1 MNKENMVEEK
11 AKPKVELIKRAKT
24 DGAPVNAFVPA
35 EAGESS
41 GEKRKVIVVK
51 KKPSVTGENNSSA
64 ENRGAVPVKS
74 QPRVTVT
81 VHPHKNRGA
90 KPVAAK
96 PDESLEAKEFKG
108 EPKANAE
115 VKPIETAA
123 AVVPVTTVAA
133 GHVAAATAAPATTV
147 APAAASAP
155 PAAATVVP
163 ATTVAPTAP
172 AASTPPVAPAAPV
185 ASAPPIAAATAV
197 ASATPVA
204 SATTVAPAAS
214 ATAGESAT
222 PVITTA
228 TVVAAPPV
236 ASATPVTAATAV
248 ASAAAVA
255 LATTVAP
262 AAASATPVT
271 APAAPVPPQNAA
283 PQAAGTPGAVPPRS
297 ARLTEVTSITMA
309 ARPKVAAGRVGGRF
323 VGPRPPAENRSSP
336 VIGRSMSNY
345 ERAPGTAPGS
355 AAVGGRGG
363 DGARHGW
370 QGRQGGGGQG
380 GQRGPFRPG
389 TGQGGPRPFGGG
401 QAGNGQR
408 PFVPGSRPGGRPGS
422 APTATPMPSDA
433 AKSSIKKSFKAK
445 KTIFKKKEQEMEEK
459 LLQTKKKITH
469 IANPIPK
476 SIDIMEVV
484 SVSDLAR
491 KLNLKASDLIGKLM
505 GMGMMVT
512 INQQIDSDTA
522 ILLAAE
528 FGAEVKIVS
537 LYEETL
543 IDTGKDAETDKTLR
557 PPVVTV
563 MGHVDHGKT
572 KLLDA
577 IRSTNV
583 TEGEAGG
590 ITQHIGAYTVKA
602 ADSFITFLDTPGH
615 EAFTR
620 MRARGAQVTD
630 IVVLVVAADDGVMPQ
645 TVEAINHARE
655 AKVPI
660 IVALNKIDKPEA
672 NPDRVR
678 SQLSDMGLAPEEW
691 GGQNIFVPISAKK
704 KEGIEDLMEAILL
717 QSEMLDLKAV
727 FSHTAEGK
735 IIESRI
741 DQGRGIVAT
750 VLIQR
755 GTLKIG
761 DSFVAGV
768 WPGKVRALFD
778 DKGARVDEATPSMP
792 VEVLGFEGIP
802 NAGDPL
808 QVVSDEK
815 EARGYAVKR
824 QELKRFEDAKNVRKI
839 TLDNLY
845 DTINEGEIQELKV
858 VIKGDVQGSVEAIRS
873 SLEELSTREVRL
885 SVIQALPGAINEG
898 DVDLASASNAIVIGF
913 NVRPTPKAK
922 ALATE
927 EKVDIRK
934 YNVIYRVVEEMK
946 QAMEGLLKPDI
957 KEDVIGTVEVR
968 EVFKISR
975 GGTIAGCFV
984 STGTVKRSASINLL
998 RDSVVLHTG
1007 KIASLRR
1014 FKDDVKE
1021 VTAGYECGIALDSF
1035 EDLRV
1040 GDQFEVF
1047 EIIEVA
1053 RKLEQKSAGERQ
1065 ETRLETKKT

>member
-1 MNKENMVEEK
+1 MNKENMAEEN
-11 AKPKVELIKRAKT
+11 AKPKVELIKRPKVDNAPANVP
-24 DGAPVNAFVPA
+24 APVPANA
-35 EAGESS
+35 EGG
-41 GEKRKVIVVK
+41 GEKRKVVVVK
-51 KKPSVTGENNSSA
+51 KKPVPSQPPA
-64 ENRGAVPVKS
+64 ENRDAARAKP
-74 QPRVTVT
+74 QPKVTVT
-81 VHPHKNRGA
+81 SHPHKNKEPKPAETRPEA
-90 KPVAAK
+90 KPEVSELPVK
-96 PDESLEAKEFKG
+96 T
-108 EPKANAE
+108 EPVS
-115 VKPIETAA
+115 VKP
-123 AVVPVTTVAA
+123 PVQP
-133 GHVAAATAAPATTV
+133 PAT
-147 APAAASAP
+147 P
-155 PAAATVVP
+155 PAAEPVP
-163 ATTVAPTAP
+163 SAQ
-172 AASTPPVAPAAPV
+172 PVQ
-185 ASAPPIAAATAV
+185 SAQPE
-197 ASATPVA
+197 
-204 SATTVAPAAS
+204 
-214 ATAGESAT
+214 GQQQ
-222 PVITTA
+222 
-228 TVVAAPPV
+228 
-236 ASATPVTAATAV
+236 
-248 ASAAAVA
+248 
-255 LATTVAP
+255 
-262 AAASATPVT
+262 
-271 APAAPVPPQNAA
+271 PVPPA
-283 PQAAGTPGAVPPRS
+283 PVRP
-297 ARLTEVTSITMA
+297 TEVVSITMA
-309 ARPKVAAGRVGGRF
+309 ARPKVAAGRVGGKF
-323 VGPRPPAENRSSP
+323 VGPRPPAENRSSA
-336 VIGRSMSNY
+336 VIGRSISNY

-355 AAVGGRGG
+355 AAAGNRSG
-363 DGARHGW
+363 DKHGW
-370 QGRQGGGGQG
+370 QGRQGGQGGQG
-380 GQRGPFRPG
+380 GQRGPFR
-389 TGQGGPRPFGGG
+389 QGGSPGG
-401 QAGNGQR
+401 GQR
-408 PFVPGSRPGGRPGS
+408 PFGQGGQGGGQRPFGQGGQGGRPFGQGNRPGARPGA
-422 APTATPMPSDA
+422 APSVPPTDGT
-433 AKSSIKKSFKAK
+433 KGVVKKSFKAK

-459 LLQTKKKITH
+459 LLQSKKKISH
-469 IANPIPK
+469 IANPTPK
-476 SIDIMEVV
+476 SIDIMEVI
-484 SVSDLAR
+484 SVSELAK
-491 KLNLKASDLIGKLM
+491 KLNLKASDLIAKLM
-505 GMGMMVT
+505 RMGMMVT

-522 ILLAAE
+522 MLLASE

-543 IDTGKDAETDKTLR
+543 IDTGKDEESDKMWR

-590 ITQHIGAYTVKA
+590 ITQHIGAYTVKTVN
-602 ADSFITFLDTPGH
+602 SFITFLDTPGH

-645 TVEAINHARE
+645 TVEALNHARE

-678 SQLSDMGLAPEEW
+678 SQLSDLGLAPEEW
-691 GGQNIFVPISAKK
+691 GGQTMFVPISAKK
-704 KEGIEDLMEAILL
+704 KEGIDDLMEAILL
-717 QSEMLDLKAV
+717 QADILELKAV
-727 FSHTAEGK
+727 FDHTAEGK

-778 DKGARVDEATPSMP
+778 DKGARVNQATPSMP

-808 QVVSDEK
+808 QVVTDEK

-824 QELKRFEDAKNVRKI
+824 QELKRFEDAKNVKKI

-858 VIKGDVQGSVEAIRS
+858 IIKGDVQGSVEAIRS
-873 SLEELSTREVRL
+873 SLEELCTKEVRL

-898 DVDLASASNAIVIGF
+898 DVDLAAASNAIVIGF

-922 ALATE
+922 ALALE

-946 QAMEGLLKPDI
+946 QAMEGLLKPDT
-957 KEDVIGTVEVR
+957 KEEVIGTVEVR

-984 STGTVKRSASINLL
+984 STGLVKRSASVNVL
-998 RDSVVLHTG
+998 RDNVVIHTG

-1021 VTAGYECGIALDSF
+1021 VSTEYECGIALDGF
-1035 EDLRV
+1035 ENIQV

-1053 RKLEQKSAGERQ
+1053 RKLS
-1065 ETRLETKKT
+1065 